1 MNQTNNDNTPQRI
14 VETWTHQIAETI
26 KQRDIDAH
34 MQLVSSEVQV
44 FGMPSKAVIFYDEWR
59 ERRKLELKT
68 GELLSINY
76 TIQKIITSMP
86 RRITF
91 SARENLLNNK
101 RKVIILD
108 KMIVLEKEED
118 DVWRVIEETIKN
130 WKVKKFNLN

>member
-1 MNQTNNDNTPQRI
+1 MNQTNNENTPQRI

>member
-1 MNQTNNDNTPQRI
+1 MNQTNNENTPQRI

-26 KQRDIDAH
+26 KRRDIDAH

-44 FGMPSKAVIFYDEWR
+44 FGMPSKAVIYYDEWR

-108 KMIVLEKEED
+108 KMIVLEKEQD
-118 DVWRVIEETIKN
+118 DVWRVVEETIKN